1 MGKAAPHSLTAPSTR
16 VHTGITGEYTHD
28 LHFYQL
34 KMISLFSCQ
43 HQRACAHQLAQM
55 CKKTSP
61 EYEKLGD
68 IYFDIALH
76 THTVLVNRQQLCCCV
91 EAPQSDKQ
99 YRYSQKLSA
108 VLFDYPDTAFCREHG
123 HCFLQRARLWGGAL
137 SRWRKLHWTILQWR
151 KQRRWQLS
159 FVPTAKKLHVNDGD
173 LVSLVKPSK
182 YDIIDDNMPPPGRF
196 VYTGSFK
203 KCLPHGHC
211 RVTEPDCFVYDGDW
225 WGGKPHGSGAYPPPF
240 VKVGGL
246 LTLFV
251 TRLFQLDRLSGIAT
265 KS

>member
-28 LHFYQL
+28 LHFYHL

-108 VLFDYPDTAFCREHG
+108 VLFNYPDTAFCREHG
-123 HCFLQRARLWGGAL
+123 YGEARFPDGVSYIGQFYNGGK
-137 SRWRKLHWTILQWR
+137 SGVG
-151 KQRRWQLS
+151 QLS

-196 VYTGSFK
+196 VYTGSSK

-211 RVTEPDCFVYDGDW
+211 RVTEPDGFVYDGDW
-225 WGGKPHGSGAYPPPF
+225 WRGMPHGSGAFPPPF

-246 LTLFV
+246 LTLF
-251 TRLFQLDRLSGIAT
+251 LLHA
-265 KS
+265 